1 MPPARI
7 RVLTGVRYPRD
18 RTTCRAIDA
27 AMKAAEQ
34 AAAFGIG
41 ADESDQPGAAA
52 ERRDVVGGVSR
63 SARHHFRRVVF
74 QNQDRR
80 LTRDPGHLAVD
91 ELVRD
96 EIADDQHAPARKAV
110 DETEQAC
117 LALGLAG
124 QRMNR
129 TG

>member
-1 MPPARI
+1 M
-7 RVLTGVRYPRD
+7 L
-18 RTTCRAIDA
+18 AIDA
-27 AMKAAEQ
+27 AMKAVEQ
-34 AAAFGIG
+34 AAPFGID
-41 ADESDQPGAAA
+41 ADQSDEAGAAA

-63 SARHHFRRVVF
+63 SARHHCRRVVF

-80 LTRDPGHLAVD
+80 LTRDAGHLAVH

-96 EIADDQHAPARKAV
+96 QIADDEHAPARKAV

-124 QRMNR
+124 
-129 TG
+129 